1 MHNLPPCSVIACCF
15 SGNINYPDI
24 EKRGGDILVTITA
37 DDKHTIH
44 LWRWMNPADKYC
56 KVCVSMCVFKLL
68 SYVCKYVCVCVF
80 SMVCVFVLL
89 SYVCKYV
96 CVFSMVSL
104 CKHTIHL
111 WRWMNPAD
119 KYCKV
124 HVLCLCMYLCCC
136 VSYVC
141 E

>member
-68 SYVCKYVCVCVF
+68 SYVCKYVCV
-80 SMVCVFVLL
+80 
-89 SYVCKYV
+89 
-96 CVFSMVSL
+96 FSMVSL